1 MAEKN
6 DHFPGFIA
14 QFRKIGQTALGALQN
29 RGELLAVEW
38 QEAKIRTTEIVFW
51 AVAAAI
57 LAMSGLLLLTVTIIL
72 LIPADLRIYAFAGFA
87 ILYFIGA
94 VVAFFNV
101 KALLKHEPFAES
113 ISQVRKDSVWLESL
127 Q

>member
-1 MAEKN
+1 MVEKN
-6 DHFPGFIA
+6 DHFPGFIP

>member
-14 QFRKIGQTALGALQN
+14 QFRKIGRTALGVLQN

-57 LAMSGLLLLTVTIIL
+57 LAMSGLLLLTATIIL
-72 LIPADLRIYAFAGFA
+72 LFPAELRIYAFAGFA
-87 ILYFIGA
+87 VLYFIGA